1 MNVCAYARFSSSNQR
16 EESIEA
22 QLDAIGTYCRQ
33 NGMVLA
39 KVYADHAKSATT
51 DKRPQFQEMI
61 WDANKVL
68 FKVVVGYKLDRF
80 GK

>member
-39 KVYADHAKSATT
+39 KVYVS
-51 DKRPQFQEMI
+51 MI
-61 WDANKVL
+61 GL
-68 FKVVVGYKLDRF
+68 MEPPMIGIMEPLSCIEF
-80 GK
+80 GR